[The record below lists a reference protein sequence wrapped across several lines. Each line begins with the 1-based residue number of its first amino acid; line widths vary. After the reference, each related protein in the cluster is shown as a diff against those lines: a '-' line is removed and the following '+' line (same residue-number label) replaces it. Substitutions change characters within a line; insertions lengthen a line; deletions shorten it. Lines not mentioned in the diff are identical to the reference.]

1 MTELSYQLYSSRNF
15 GPLGA
20 TFKMLADTGYAQVEG
35 YGALYADL
43 DDLDGLVGDL
53 HASGIHMATAHMGLD
68 MVENDAQRV
77 LNIAKAVGIKA
88 VFVPFLAE
96 GDRPA
101 TAEGW
106 HAFGSRLEA
115 AGAPLRDAG
124 LAFGWH
130 NHAFEY
136 EALEDGS
143 YPMDHI
149 LSGGPNLA
157 FEFDVAWCARAGV
170 DPLPTIEK
178 YGSRILAA
186 HVKDIAPAG
195 EKSDED
201 GWADVGEGTMDWSA
215 YMAALRAAGC
225 KYFIME
231 HDNPSDDTRF
241 AKSSF
246 AHVSSL

>member
-15 GPLGA
+15 GPLDA
-20 TFKMLADTGYAQVEG
+20 TLKMLSDAGYTQVEG
-35 YGALYADL
+35 YGALYAEL
-43 DDLDGLVGDL
+43 DDLDGLVRHL
-53 HASGIHMATAHMGLD
+53 HETGLHMATAHMGLD
-68 MVENDAQRV
+68 MVENDAARI
-77 LNIAKAVGIKA
+77 LSIAKAIGIKA
-88 VFVPFLAE
+88 VFVPYLME
-96 GDRPA
+96 DDRPT
-101 TAEGW
+101 TADGW
-106 HAFGSRLEA
+106 RAFGARLEQ

-130 NHAFEY
+130 NHDFEY
-136 EALEDGS
+136 TALSDGS

-149 LSGGPNLA
+149 LAGGPGLA

-170 DPLPTIEK
+170 DPKPSIER

-186 HVKDIAPAG
+186 HVKDIAAEG
-195 EKSDED
+195 EKADED
-201 GWADVGEGTMDWSA
+201 GWADVGDGTLDWAGYMSA
-215 YMAALRAAGC
+215 LKQAGC

-246 AHVSSL
+246 DHVSKL